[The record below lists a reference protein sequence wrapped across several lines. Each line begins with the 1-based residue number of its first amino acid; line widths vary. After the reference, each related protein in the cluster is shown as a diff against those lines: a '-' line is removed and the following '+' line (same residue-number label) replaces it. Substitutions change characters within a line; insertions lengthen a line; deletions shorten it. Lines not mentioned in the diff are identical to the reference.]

1 MNAATSSTPA
11 AGSPVDAG
19 TGDKTGAAANAVHRA
34 PRAYRGLTWDHP
46 RGYVALER
54 AAQDARAQGLD
65 LRWERQ
71 PLEGFE
77 SHPIEEL
84 AERYDLIV
92 LDHPHIGDAVA
103 ADCLQPMESLFDPAT
118 LAAWRAQ
125 SIGRSFDSY
134 FYAGAQWALPLDAA
148 TQVAVAR
155 EDRLDAG
162 LPRDWAEVLALAHRQ
177 PVCLS
182 LAGPHAA
189 LTLFS
194 MAAAHGDAP
203 AAVDPDRLF
212 AGEGAVAAWTLLSEL
227 HALAFKGWRG
237 LNPIRMLD
245 AMAREPQAVYCP
257 LVYGYVNYAVA
268 TEGREALR
276 FGDVP
281 AGSAAH
287 GGAPGSTLGGT
298 GLAVSRRATVDEDLC
313 RHLAAL
319 MSPALQCDFIP
330 FADGQPSARA
340 AWADGRVNA
349 AWNGFYAQTQATL
362 EQAIVRPRHPGYI
375 PFQTEAAALVRDAL
389 DDRLAP
395 APALAALQAL
405 YARCRPTASEV

>member
-1 MNAATSSTPA
+1 MTSP
-11 AGSPVDAG
+11 
-19 TGDKTGAAANAVHRA
+19 
-34 PRAYRGLTWDHP
+34 AYRGLTWDHP

-54 AAQDARAQGLD
+54 AAQRARADGLD
-65 LRWERQ
+65 LTWERQ

-103 ADCLQPMESLFDPAT
+103 GDCLQPFASLFDAAT
-118 LAAWRAQ
+118 LAGWRAQ

-134 FYAGAQWALPLDAA
+134 RYAGTQWALPLDAA

-155 EDRLDAG
+155 EDRLEGA
-162 LPRDWAEVLALAHRQ
+162 LPRDWAEVLALSRRQ

-203 AAVDPDRLF
+203 AASDPDRLF
-212 AGEGAVAAWTLLSEL
+212 AGDGAVAAWELLTEL
-227 HALAFKGWRG
+227 HALAFRGWAA
-237 LNPIRMLD
+237 LNPIRILD
-245 AMAREPQAVYCP
+245 AMARGPEAVYCP

-268 TEGREALR
+268 GEGRQPLR

-281 AGSAAH
+281 AGQ
-287 GGAPGSTLGGT
+287 GGRLGSTLGGT
-298 GLAVSRRATVDEDLC
+298 GLAVSRRATVDETLR
-313 RHLAAL
+313 RHLAEL
-319 MSPALQCDFIP
+319 MSPAMQCDFIP

-340 AWADGRVNA
+340 AWSEGRVNA

-375 PFQTEAAALVRDAL
+375 PFQTEASALVREAL
-389 DDRLAP
+389 ADGLAA

-405 YARCRPTASEV
+405 YARCRPAGSEV

>member
-1 MNAATSSTPA
+1 MADEPQ
-11 AGSPVDAG
+11 
-19 TGDKTGAAANAVHRA
+19 AAASSVHPV
-34 PRAYRGLTWDHP
+34 PRTYLGLTWDHP

-54 AAQDARAQGLD
+54 AAQEARAQGLD

-84 AERYDLIV
+84 ADRYDLIV

-118 LAAWRAQ
+118 LAGWRAQ

-134 FYAGAQWALPLDAA
+134 RYAGAQWALPLDAA

-155 EDRLDAG
+155 EDRLDAA
-162 LPRDWAEVLALAHRQ
+162 LPQDWPEVLALARRQ
-177 PVCLS
+177 SVCLS

-194 MAAAHGDAP
+194 MAAAYGDAP
-203 AAVDPDRLF
+203 AAADPDRLF
-212 AGEGAVAAWTLLSEL
+212 AGEGAAAAWTLLSEL
-227 HALAFKGWRG
+227 HALTYSGWRD

-245 AMAREPQAVYCP
+245 AMAREAEAVYCP
-257 LVYGYVNYAVA
+257 LVYGYVNYAVS
-268 TEGREALR
+268 GDNRGVLR

-281 AGSAAH
+281 AGPAKH
-287 GGAPGSTLGGT
+287 GGRLGSTLGGT
-298 GLAVSRRATVDEDLC
+298 GLAVSRRATVDEGLR
-313 RHLAAL
+313 RHLTAL
-319 MSPALQCDFIP
+319 MSLAMQCDFIP

-340 AWADGRVNA
+340 AWGDPRVNV
-349 AWNGFYAQTQATL
+349 AWNGFYAHTQATL
-362 EQAIVRPRHPGYI
+362 EQAIVRPRHRGYI
-375 PFQTEAAALVRDAL
+375 PFQTEAAALVRGAL
-389 DDRLAP
+389 EDRLAS

-405 YARCRPTASEV
+405 YARCRPAASEV

>member
-1 MNAATSSTPA
+1 MSTS
-11 AGSPVDAG
+11 
-19 TGDKTGAAANAVHRA
+19 HRV
-34 PRAYRGLTWDHP
+34 YRGLTWDHP

-54 AAQDARAQGLD
+54 AAQQARAKGLE
-65 LRWERQ
+65 LHWERQ

-103 ADCLQPMESLFDPAT
+103 GGCLQPLASLFD
-118 LAAWRAQ
+118 AASLQAWQTQ
-125 SIGRSFDSY
+125 SIGRAFDSY
-134 FYAGAQWALPLDAA
+134 RYAGAQWALPLDAA

-155 EDRLDAG
+155 ADRLDG
-162 LPRDWAEVLALAHRQ
+162 PQPRQWDEVLQLARRQ

-194 MAAAHGDAP
+194 MAAAQGDAP
-203 AAVDPDRLF
+203 AASDPGRLF
-212 AGEGAVAAWTLLSEL
+212 AGAGATAAWELLSEL
-227 HALAFKGWRG
+227 HGLAFQGWSA

-245 AMAREPQAVYCP
+245 AMSRTPEAVYCP

-268 TEGREALR
+268 GEGRQALQ
-276 FGDVP
+276 FGNVP
-281 AGSAAH
+281 AGPE
-287 GGAPGSTLGGT
+287 GRLGSTLGGT
-298 GLAVSRRATVDEDLC
+298 GLAVSRRATVDDAL
-313 RHLAAL
+313 RAHLAAL
-319 MSPALQCDFIP
+319 MSPALQRDFIP
-330 FADGQPSARA
+330 FADGQPSARE
-340 AWADGRVNA
+340 AWADARVNT

-375 PFQTEAAALVRDAL
+375 PFQTEASALVRAAL
-389 DDRLAP
+389 AERQAA
-395 APALAALQAL
+395 APALAALQDL
-405 YARCRPTASEV
+405 YARCRPAGSEV

>member
-1 MNAATSSTPA
+1 MTQP
-11 AGSPVDAG
+11 
-19 TGDKTGAAANAVHRA
+19 
-34 PRAYRGLTWDHP
+34 AYRGLTWDHP

-54 AAQDARAQGLD
+54 AAQRARTDGLD
-65 LRWERQ
+65 LTWERQ

-77 SHPIEEL
+77 SHPIEAL

-103 ADCLQPMESLFDPAT
+103 GDCLQPLASLFDAAT
-118 LAAWRAQ
+118 LAGWRAQ

-134 FYAGAQWALPLDAA
+134 RYAGTQWALPLDAA

-155 EDRLDAG
+155 EDRLEGA
-162 LPRDWAEVLALAHRQ
+162 LPRDWTEVLALAARQ

-203 AAVDPDRLF
+203 AAHDPGRLF
-212 AGEGAVAAWTLLSEL
+212 AGEGAVAAWELLTAL
-227 HALAFKGWRG
+227 HALSFRGWAG
-237 LNPIRMLD
+237 LNPIGILD
-245 AMAREPQAVYCP
+245 AMARDPEAVYCP

-268 TEGREALR
+268 GEGRQPLR

-281 AGSAAH
+281 AGPE
-287 GGAPGSTLGGT
+287 GRLGSTLGGT
-298 GLAVSRRATVDEDLC
+298 GLAVSRRATVDDTL
-313 RHLAAL
+313 RQHLAQL
-319 MSPALQCDFIP
+319 MSPAMQCDFIP

-340 AWADGRVNA
+340 AWSDPRVDA

-375 PFQTEAAALVRDAL
+375 PFQTEASALVRGAL
-389 DDRLAP
+389 ADRLAA

-405 YARCRPTASEV
+405 YARCRPAGSEV

>member
-1 MNAATSSTPA
+1 MSTVQATRS
-11 AGSPVDAG
+11 
-19 TGDKTGAAANAVHRA
+19 
-34 PRAYRGLTWDHP
+34 YRGLTWDHP
-46 RGYVALER
+46 RGHVALER
-54 AAQDARAQGLD
+54 AARDARAHGLD

-77 SHPIEEL
+77 SHPIEDL

-103 ADCLQPMESLFDPAT
+103 GGCLQPLESLFDAAS

-134 FYAGAQWALPLDAA
+134 RYAGTQWALPLDAA

-155 EDRLDAG
+155 EDRLEGA
-162 LPRDWAEVLALAHRQ
+162 LPRDWAEVLALARRQ

-203 AAVDPDRLF
+203 AAGDPDRLF
-212 AGEGAVAAWTLLSEL
+212 TGEGAGEGAVAAWELLREL
-227 HALAFKGWRG
+227 HALAFGGWAA
-237 LNPIRMLD
+237 LNPIGILD
-245 AMAREPQAVYCP
+245 AMARQPEAVYCP

-268 TEGREALR
+268 GDGRQPLHFA
-276 FGDVP
+276 DVP
-281 AGSAAH
+281 AGPTVQGVH
-287 GGAPGSTLGGT
+287 GVQGAQGPRLGSTLGGT
-298 GLAVSRRATVDEDLC
+298 GLAVSRRATVDDALR

-319 MSPALQCDFIP
+319 MSPAMQRDFIP
-330 FADGQPSARA
+330 FADGQPSARE
-340 AWADGRVNA
+340 AWADPRVNA
-349 AWNGFYAQTQATL
+349 AWNGFYARTQATL

-375 PFQTEAAALVRDAL
+375 PFQTEASALVRDAL
-389 DDRLAP
+389 AQGLAA

-405 YARCRPTASEV
+405 YARRRPAGSEV

>member
-1 MNAATSSTPA
+1 MS
-11 AGSPVDAG
+11 
-19 TGDKTGAAANAVHRA
+19 A

-54 AAQDARAQGLD
+54 AAQRARADGLD
-65 LRWERQ
+65 LTWERQ

-77 SHPIEEL
+77 SHPIEDL

-103 ADCLQPMESLFDPAT
+103 GDCLQPLESLFDAAT

-125 SIGRSFDSY
+125 SIGRSFNSY
-134 FYAGAQWALPLDAA
+134 RYGGTQWALPLDAA
-148 TQVAVAR
+148 TQVAAAR
-155 EDRLDAG
+155 EDRLDG
-162 LPRDWAEVLALAHRQ
+162 LLPRQWNEVLALARRQ

-189 LTLFS
+189 LSLFS

-203 AAVDPDRLF
+203 AAGEPGRLF
-212 AGEGAVAAWTLLSEL
+212 AGEGAVAAWELLSEL
-227 HALAFKGWRG
+227 HALAFRGWSA
-237 LNPIRMLD
+237 LNPIGILD
-245 AMAREPQAVYCP
+245 AMARNAEAVYCP

-268 TEGREALR
+268 GEGRQPLR

-281 AGSAAH
+281 AGP
-287 GGAPGSTLGGT
+287 GDRLGSTLGGT
-298 GLAVSRRATVDEDLC
+298 GLAVSRRATVDDTL
-313 RHLAAL
+313 RAHLAAL
-319 MSPALQCDFIP
+319 MSPAMQRDFIP
-330 FADGQPSARA
+330 FADGQPSARE
-340 AWADGRVNA
+340 AWGDARVNA

-375 PFQTEAAALVRDAL
+375 PFQTEASALVRNAL
-389 DDRLAP
+389 ADRLAA
-395 APALAALQAL
+395 APALAALQSL
-405 YARCRPTASEV
+405 YASRRPAGSEV

>member
-1 MNAATSSTPA
+1 VS
-11 AGSPVDAG
+11 
-19 TGDKTGAAANAVHRA
+19 A

-54 AAQDARAQGLD
+54 AAERARADGLD

-103 ADCLQPMESLFDPAT
+103 GGCLQPLASLFDADA

-134 FYAGAQWALPLDAA
+134 RYGGTQWALPLDAA
-148 TQVAVAR
+148 TQVAAAR
-155 EDRLDAG
+155 EDRLDG
-162 LPRDWAEVLALAHRQ
+162 PLPRQWHEVLALAQRQ

-189 LTLFS
+189 LSLFS

-203 AAVDPDRLF
+203 AASGPDRLF
-212 AGEGAVAAWTLLSEL
+212 AGEGAAAAWELLREL
-227 HALAFKGWRG
+227 HALAFRGWSS
-237 LNPIRMLD
+237 LNPIGILD
-245 AMAREPQAVYCP
+245 AMARHAEAVYCP

-268 TEGREALR
+268 GEGREPLR

-281 AGSAAH
+281 AGP
-287 GGAPGSTLGGT
+287 GGRLGSTLGGT
-298 GLAVSRRATVDEDLC
+298 GLAVSRRTAVDDTL
-313 RHLAAL
+313 RKHLAEL
-319 MSPALQCDFIP
+319 MSPAMQRDFIP
-330 FADGQPSARA
+330 FADGQPSARE
-340 AWADGRVNA
+340 AWGDARVNA

-375 PFQTEAAALVRDAL
+375 PFQTEASALVRNAL
-389 DDRLAP
+389 ADGLAA
-395 APALAALQAL
+395 APALAALQSL
-405 YARCRPTASEV
+405 YARRRPAGSEV

>member
-1 MNAATSSTPA
+1 MTSP
-11 AGSPVDAG
+11 
-19 TGDKTGAAANAVHRA
+19 
-34 PRAYRGLTWDHP
+34 AYRGLTWDHP

-54 AAQDARAQGLD
+54 AAQRARADGLD
-65 LRWERQ
+65 LTWERQ

-103 ADCLQPMESLFDPAT
+103 GDCLQPLASLFDVAT
-118 LAAWRAQ
+118 LADWRAQ
-125 SIGRSFDSY
+125 SIGQSFDSY
-134 FYAGAQWALPLDAA
+134 RYAGTQWALPLDAA

-155 EDRLDAG
+155 EDRLEGA
-162 LPRDWAEVLALAHRQ
+162 LPRDWTEVLALARRQ

-203 AAVDPDRLF
+203 AASDPDRLF
-212 AGEGAVAAWTLLSEL
+212 AGEGAVAAWDLLTAL
-227 HALAFKGWRG
+227 HAQSFRGWAA
-237 LNPIRMLD
+237 LNPIRILD
-245 AMAREPQAVYCP
+245 AMARDAEAVYCP

-268 TEGREALR
+268 GEGRQPLR

-281 AGSAAH
+281 AGPE
-287 GGAPGSTLGGT
+287 GRLGSTLGGT
-298 GLAVSRRATVDEDLC
+298 GLAVSRRATVDDTLR
-313 RHLAAL
+313 RHLAEL
-319 MSPALQCDFIP
+319 MSPAMQCDFIP
-330 FADGQPSARA
+330 FADGQPSARE
-340 AWADGRVNA
+340 AWRDTRVNA

-375 PFQTEAAALVRDAL
+375 PFQTEASALVRGAL
-389 DDRLAP
+389 ADGLAA

-405 YARCRPTASEV
+405 YVRCRPADSEV